1 MNKDDKRVRWMV
13 FGAAALMVIIA
24 LVYLYK
30 AMALWQ

>member
-13 FGAAALMVIIA
+13 FGVAALMVIIA
-24 LVYLYK
+24 LIYLYK